1 MSECVQM
8 LHIESHRF
16 LTHTMQP
23 SYMFSGRLKQLP
35 ARLSPSRI
43 TVLAMS
49 SSTTS
54 QQGTVIIW
62 FRNDLR
68 LKDNPIVYESAE
80 LAKKTGVTV
89 APCYVI
95 DNRFLAQHSTW
106 GTPKC
111 GPFRA
116 AFLLQSIMDLKKQ
129 LNAIGSDLIIRVGK
143 PEVEIPKLIQSL
155 HSSSSSATILAAS
168 EVTSEEI
175 AVEQNL
181 NIALKSLS
189 PDTKLKLMWS
199 NTLYHKDDLP
209 FYPNQELRDMS
220 DVFTPF
226 KQKVEDKCQV
236 RRPLP
241 APQPS
246 SLPLPAELM
255 SSNNKIDVGKVP
267 GSIEELN
274 ALLSSRGEPVIESP
288 PLDNNNNDNHDPRGV
303 LLFNGGE
310 TEALKRLKYY
320 LWDSDLLS
328 TYFETRN
335 GMIGGDYSTKF
346 APWLALGCIA
356 PTTIY
361 AEIKKYEQ
369 QRTANKSTYWVI
381 FELIWRDFF
390 KFFALKHGSKI
401 FHSNGI
407 VGSSKSNNKQWS
419 QDALLFKKW
428 KTGTTGWPL
437 VDANMRELAA
447 TGFMSNRGRQN
458 VASFLVLDL
467 GIDWRLG
474 GDYFE
479 NKLIDYDVA
488 SNWGNWVSAAG
499 LTGGRVN
506 KFNIIKQSKD
516 YDPMGEYIK
525 LWCPELGRVPPPRI
539 YEPWLMS
546 KEEQEKYG
554 CVIGVDYPVA
564 VSVKKVNGG
573 GGGETRFGNGRRNR
587 GGKDMK
593 GRRSDF
599 EMYG

>member
-1 MSECVQM
+1 M
-8 LHIESHRF
+8 
-16 LTHTMQP
+16 HTMRP
-23 SYMFSGRLKQLP
+23 YCMLSGKLKLLP
-35 ARLSPSRI
+35 ARLSPSKI
-43 TVLAMS
+43 TGVAMS

-68 LKDNPIVYESAE
+68 LKDNPIVHESAK
-80 LAKKTGVTV
+80 LAQEGMNVT
-89 APCYVI
+89 PCYVI
-95 DNRFLAQHSTW
+95 DNRFLAHPSTW

-116 AFLLQSIMDLKKQ
+116 SFLLQSIMDLKKQ
-129 LNAIGSDLIIRVGK
+129 LNAIGSDLIVLVGK

-155 HSSSSSATILAAS
+155 QSSSTTILTAS

-175 AVEQNL
+175 AVENNL
-181 NIALKSLS
+181 KTALKLS
-189 PDTKLKLMWS
+189 PNSKLKLMWS

-209 FYPNQELRDMS
+209 YNASQELRDMS

-241 APQPS
+241 TPGPS
-246 SLPLPAELM
+246 SLPLPPELM
-255 SSNNKIDVGKVP
+255 SSNDKIDVGKVP
-267 GSIEELN
+267 GSVEELN
-274 ALLSSRGEPVIESP
+274 AILTNQGEPVIESP
-288 PLDNNNNDNHDPRGV
+288 PPDNNSNQNGPDPRGV
-303 LLFNGGE
+303 LLFKGGE

-361 AEIKKYEQ
+361 DEIKKYEQ

-407 VGSSKSNNKQWS
+407 VGNRRTNIKQWS
-419 QDALLFKKW
+419 QDALLFQKW

-467 GIDWRLG
+467 GLDWRLG

-488 SNWGNWVSAAG
+488 SNWGNWVFAAG

-506 KFNIIKQSKD
+506 KFNIVKQSKD
-516 YDPMGEYIK
+516 YDPMGEYIR
-525 LWCPELGRVPPPRI
+525 LWCPELGKVPPPRI

-546 KEEQEKYG
+546 REEQEKYG

-564 VSVKKVNGG
+564 VTVKKVNGG
-573 GGGETRFGNGRRNR
+573 GGGGEKRFGNGRR

-593 GRRSDF
+593 VGRRSDF
-599 EMYG
+599 EIYG